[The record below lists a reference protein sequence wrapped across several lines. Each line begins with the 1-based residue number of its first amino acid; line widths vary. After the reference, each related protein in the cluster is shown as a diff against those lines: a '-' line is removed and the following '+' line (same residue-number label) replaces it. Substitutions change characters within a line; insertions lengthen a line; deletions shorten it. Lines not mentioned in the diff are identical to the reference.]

1 MKLLLLSDP
10 DMHVGRFYTC
20 VCPGV
25 GVEAQGQIRGLK
37 SCSRIVGF
45 ANSCSWVTLF
55 VRDEPTSSGTK
66 ASPCDRCGQKNSE
79 GSGSL
84 PRLVWL
90 RKRRREGCPPGN
102 MRWPGLPH
110 GCRRHRNCP
119 ACLRTSTWKKACPFR
134 SQLDSLIT
142 ILP

>member
-55 VRDEPTSSGTK
+55 VRDEPPYLRLPCHPSSSIYVLFFLQDAIYHLTLANFFLCLKGK
-66 ASPCDRCGQKNSE
+66 KN
-79 GSGSL
+79 L
-84 PRLVWL
+84 MCV
-90 RKRRREGCPPGN
+90 
-102 MRWPGLPH
+102 
-110 GCRRHRNCP
+110 
-119 ACLRTSTWKKACPFR
+119 
-134 SQLDSLIT
+134 
-142 ILP
+142 

>member
-55 VRDEPTSSGTK
+55 VRDEPTSSGTL

-79 GSGSL
+79 GLGSL

-90 RKRRREGCPPGN
+90 RKRHGDLRKEAPRRMPAREHAVARAAPRMQAAPELPCVPEN
-102 MRWPGLPH
+102 FRLEKGLP
-110 GCRRHRNCP
+110 
-119 ACLRTSTWKKACPFR
+119 F
-134 SQLDSLIT
+134 
-142 ILP
+142 